1 MINEDSRHDDSLHDE
16 QPQARQPG
24 QEWAMDRKPI
34 YIRNN
39 YKGSDKLK
47 GKVALITGG
56 DSGIGRAVAVHFA
69 REGALLAI
77 AYLNE
82 DRDAEETRE
91 LVEAEGAECLLCK
104 GDVGDSAYCQQLV
117 EKVVSKFGKLDIVIN
132 NAAEQHPQDDITEIS
147 DQQLERTFRTN
158 IFGYYYLIRAA
169 LPSLSSGCKIINT
182 SSVVAHRGS
191 HHLMDYA
198 GTKGAIQALT
208 KSLATS
214 LAERNIT
221 VNSVAPGPIWTPLIP
236 ATFDPDKIE
245 SFGTDVPLGR
255 PGEPCEVAVCY
266 VFLASDDG
274 SYMTGQTL
282 NPNGGGYM

>member
-1 MINEDSRHDDSLHDE
+1 MSTDDSLHDE

-24 QEWAMDRKPI
+24 LEWAMDRKPV
-34 YIRNN
+34 YIRDN
-39 YKGSDKLK
+39 YKGSDKLP

-69 REGALLAI
+69 REGAKIAL

-82 DRDAEETRE
+82 DKDAEETRS
-91 LVEAEGAECLLCK
+91 LVEAEGADCLLCR
-104 GDVGDSAYCQQLV
+104 GDVGNPDYCQTLIDSV
-117 EKVVSKFGKLDIVIN
+117 INKFGTLDILVN
-132 NAAEQHPQDDITEIS
+132 NAAEQHPQEDITEIS

-158 IFGYYYLIRAA
+158 IFGYYYLIRTA
-169 LPSLSSGCKIINT
+169 LPHLRDGSKIINT

-191 HHLMDYA
+191 QLLMDYA
-198 GTKGAIQALT
+198 GTKGAIQSLT
-208 KSLATS
+208 KSLASS
-214 LAERNIT
+214 LADRNIT

-236 ATFDPDKIE
+236 STFDPEKIE
-245 SFGTDVPLGR
+245 SFGTNVPMGR
-255 PGEPCEVAVCY
+255 PGEPCEVATCY

-282 NPNGGGYM
+282 NPNGGGFMS